1 MRGNRF
7 ANHASAIHVSIGP
20 VGKIERKRE
29 TVSWYLVH
37 FEPYTADSSSGAAT
51 LQCCQSL
58 ICFPHRCAKTIATA
72 AGHRR
77 PH

>member
-29 TVSWYLVH
+29 RQLVGIWYTLNLTQL
-37 FEPYTADSSSGAAT
+37 TAPVELPFCSAA
-51 LQCCQSL
+51 
-58 ICFPHRCAKTIATA
+58 RV
-72 AGHRR
+72 
-77 PH
+77 

>member
-29 TVSWYLVH
+29 RQLVGIWYTLN
-37 FEPYTADSSSGAAT
+37 PTQLTAPVELPLCSAA
-51 LQCCQSL
+51 
-58 ICFPHRCAKTIATA
+58 RV
-72 AGHRR
+72 
-77 PH
+77 